1 MTRMS
6 PQCISRTVNESGLCS
21 STPDI
26 VQPDPTSTIT
36 KPVLKATA
44 AVGKYALS
52 GVDSGVVCLVRSNL
66 KLATDLQWHPAS
78 YTFAPNSPPAVTFA
92 RTKSIIC
99 MVRGWLV

>member
-52 GVDSGVVCLVRSNL
+52 VADSGVVCWVRSNL
-66 KLATDLQWHPAS
+66 KLATYQQTLTELADTHSSSLELRSA
-78 YTFAPNSPPAVTFA
+78 
-92 RTKSIIC
+92 
-99 MVRGWLV
+99 